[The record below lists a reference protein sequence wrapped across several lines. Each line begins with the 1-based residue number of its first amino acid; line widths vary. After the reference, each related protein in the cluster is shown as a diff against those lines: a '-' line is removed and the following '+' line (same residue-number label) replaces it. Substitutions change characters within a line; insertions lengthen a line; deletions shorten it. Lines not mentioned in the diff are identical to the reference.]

1 MNTTSPYI
9 HPIDALSLWNR
20 VTVRCMRELPHDLT
34 TRQLAIIFTVYL
46 SPPPHTVRSLSAHLG
61 ISKPAICRA
70 LDSLSTLDFLKRKKD
85 EQDKRNV
92 FIQHTISGSVFL
104 RDVADIISQEM
115 NENKSASV
123 AEVA

>member
-1 MNTTSPYI
+1 MNTPSPFI

-20 VTVRCMRELPHDLT
+20 VTIRCMRELPHDLT
-34 TRQLAIIFTVYL
+34 TRQLAIIFSIYL
-46 SPPPHTVRSLSAHLG
+46 TPPPHTVRSLAAHLG

-70 LDSLSTLDFLKRKKD
+70 LDSLSTLDFIKRKKD
-85 EQDKRNV
+85 EKDKRNV
-92 FIQHTISGSVFL
+92 FIQRTIIGSVFL

-115 NENKSASV
+115 NENKSPSI